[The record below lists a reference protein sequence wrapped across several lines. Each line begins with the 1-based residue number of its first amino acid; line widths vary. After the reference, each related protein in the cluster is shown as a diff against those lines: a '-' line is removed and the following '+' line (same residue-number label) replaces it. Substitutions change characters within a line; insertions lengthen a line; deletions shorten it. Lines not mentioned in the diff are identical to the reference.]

1 MNLKKFFIINVS
13 SFIKN
18 LTKDML
24 NVAKRII
31 TKMVELHIQ
40 PAVSHKAQLF
50 VYPKFATV

>member
-1 MNLKKFFIINVS
+1 MDLKKFFIINVS

-31 TKMVELHIQ
+31 TKMAELHIQ